1 VKREVG
7 FAGPPFSILTHDLE
21 DRVQGKPIESAGRVA
36 LVTQG
41 CKVNQYETQVL
52 LEEFLA
58 RGWELVPF
66 GEGAELTVIN
76 SCTVTEGSDR
86 DLRKLVSRA
95 RRGGE
100 GGRILVTGCRAQVD
114 PEGSAE
120 LSGVDFVVD
129 NVNKSRIPDLAGRGE
144 LAELGETAL
153 SMFPDRVE
161 DAPIT
166 RLDGRGRAILKI
178 QDGCNLRCSFCIVP
192 TARGDSRSRSAAQAL
207 SRAVLLEQ
215 HGYRELVLS
224 GIQLG
229 FYRDPDDA
237 ARDLSEL
244 LETLLA
250 GTDKLRFRLGSL
262 LPRHVTP
269 RLREL
274 FRSERDRLCPHF
286 HISLQ
291 SGVDSLLREM
301 KRPYRSGDFR
311 DLLLALD
318 EELDGPCLGTDVI
331 VGFPTETS
339 ADHTAGLEFLDS
351 LPLSYGHV
359 FPFSPRAGTEAA
371 SMGDPVPRTEKASR
385 GRELRELLATKGA
398 AYRSRQLGRRL
409 EVIVENRAPEGGWTG
424 TSENYQRL
432 RFEAPA
438 ARGGERLALRV
449 SGLVE
454 GGLAGELEPETT
466 PPMAAGS

>member
-1 VKREVG
+1 M
-7 FAGPPFSILTHDLE
+7 S
-21 DRVQGKPIESAGRVA
+21 GKSLDTVGRVA

-52 LEEFLA
+52 LEEFLG
-58 RGWELVPF
+58 RGWELVAF
-66 GEGAELTVIN
+66 GEPADLTVIN

-95 RRGGE
+95 RRAGGD
-100 GGRILVTGCRAQVD
+100 GRILVTGCRAQVD
-114 PEGSAE
+114 PEGSAG
-120 LSGVDFVVD
+120 LAGVDFVVN
-129 NVNKSRIPDLAGRGE
+129 NVNKGRIPDLAGRE
-144 LAELGETAL
+144 QLAELGGTAQTI
-153 SMFPDRVE
+153 FPDRVE

-192 TARGDSRSRSAAQAL
+192 TARGDSRSRVAAEAL
-207 SRAVLLEQ
+207 SRARLLEQ

-229 FYRDPDDA
+229 FYRDPEGA
-237 ARDLSEL
+237 ARDLAAL
-244 LETLLA
+244 LEILLT
-250 GTDKLRFRLGSL
+250 GTTRLRFRLGSL

-274 FRSERDRLCPHF
+274 FRHERERLCPHF

-291 SGVDSLLREM
+291 SGVDSLLRER
-301 KRPYRSGDFR
+301 KRPYRSGDYR

-318 EELDGPCLGTDVI
+318 EELEGPCLGTDVI
-331 VGFPTETS
+331 VGFPTETA
-339 ADHTAGLEFLDS
+339 ADHDAGLSFLES

-359 FPFSPRAGTEAA
+359 FPFSPRSGTVAGA
-371 SMGDPVPRTEKASR
+371 MGDPVPRAEKNRR
-385 GRELRELLATKGA
+385 GRELRDLLAAKGVD
-398 AYRSRQLGRRL
+398 YRHRQLGRRL
-409 EVIVENRAPEGGWTG
+409 EVIVENRMPEGGWTG

-432 RFEAPA
+432 RFEAPG

-449 SGLVE
+449 SGFAA
-454 GGLAGELEPETT
+454 GGLTGELHTETA
-466 PPMAAGS
+466 PPAAAGS

>member
-1 VKREVG
+1 VSERSLPSV
-7 FAGPPFSILTHDLE
+7 
-21 DRVQGKPIESAGRVA
+21 GRVA

-66 GEGAELTVIN
+66 GQAADLTVIN

-86 DLRKLVSRA
+86 DLRKLVGRA
-95 RRGGE
+95 RRADENGT
-100 GGRILVTGCRAQVD
+100 GRVLVTGCRAQVD

-120 LSGVDFVVD
+120 LEGVDFVVD
-129 NVNKSRIPDLAGRGE
+129 NVNKARIPERASGGS
-144 LAELGETAL
+144 LGALSGTAL
-153 SMFPDRVE
+153 AMFPDRVE

-192 TARGDSRSRSAAQAL
+192 SARGASRSRPAAEAVE
-207 SRAVLLEQ
+207 RARLLEE

-229 FYRDPDDA
+229 FYRDPEE
-237 ARDLSEL
+237 RSNDLAEL
-244 LETLLA
+244 LAALLA
-250 GTDKLRFRLGSL
+250 GTRAMRFRLGSL
-262 LPRHVTP
+262 LPRHVGAA
-269 RLREL
+269 LREL
-274 FRSERDRLCPHF
+274 FRDERERLCPHF

-291 SGVDSLLREM
+291 SGDDPVLRAM
-301 KRPYRSGDFR
+301 KRPYRAGDYR

-318 EELDGPCLGTDVI
+318 EELDAPCLGTDVI
-331 VGFPTETS
+331 VGFPGEDESSFQRT
-339 ADHTAGLEFLDS
+339 LDFVAE

-359 FPFSPRAGTEAA
+359 FPFSSRSGTRAAL
-371 SMGDPVPRTEKASR
+371 MGDPVSREEKGRR
-385 GRELRELLATKGA
+385 GKLLRDLLADRGE
-398 AYRSRQLGRRL
+398 AYRRGQLGRVLRA
-409 EVIVENRAPEGGWTG
+409 VAENRRDGSDQWTG

-432 RFEAPA
+432 RFEAPG
-438 ARGGERLALRV
+438 ARGGEIIELRV
-449 SGLVE
+449 DGI
-454 GGLAGELEPETT
+454 AGEHLLATPLEE
-466 PPMAAGS
+466 GSMRDGARTGVE